1 MLRIILKKHVD
12 TFQSLCEMNCGTS
25 AVVQRYIERPLL
37 IAGYKFDLRL
47 YVCVPGYRPLTAY
60 MYAEGL
66 ARFGNVFFLLS
77 GILIIK

>member
-1 MLRIILKKHVD
+1 
-12 TFQSLCEMNCGTS
+12 MNCGTS

-66 ARFGNVFFLLS
+66 ARFGTGGFYS
-77 GILIIK
+77 

>member
-1 MLRIILKKHVD
+1 MR
-12 TFQSLCEMNCGTS
+12 CGTA

-66 ARFGNVFFLLS
+66 ARFGKIRFQYNFEYLMPFYS
-77 GILIIK
+77 NMTMMQSW

>member
-1 MLRIILKKHVD
+1 M
-12 TFQSLCEMNCGTS
+12 SCGTA

-66 ARFGNVFFLLS
+66 ARFGKYSTYLPSCSFFVHNYF
-77 GILIIK
+77 IF